1 MAVQGVYFGLP
12 LATVQNIRTEAL
24 NAIEAILK
32 TGSSYSIGGR
42 QLTRA
47 NLSELQNTVAETTAA
62 IQRLSGPTS
71 RITRVYSD
79 FSGGGRS

>member
-12 LATVQNIRTEAL
+12 LDTIEDIRTNAL

-32 TGSSYSIGGR
+32 TGYSYSIGGR

-47 NLSELQNTVAETTAA
+47 NLSELQNTVMEATAV
-62 IQRLSGPTS
+62 IQRLAGPTQ
-71 RITRVYSD
+71 RINRVYLD

>member
-12 LATVQNIRTEAL
+12 LATVQDIRTNAL
-24 NAIEAILK
+24 DAIEAILK

-47 NLSELQNTVAETTAA
+47 NLSELQNTVMEATAA
-62 IQRLSGPTS
+62 IQRLAGPTS
-71 RITRVYSD
+71 RINRVYLD
-79 FSGGGRS
+79 FSRGGRS